1 MTEHFRYAG
10 EYMKQPGARY
20 VHCLYCDDIRQ
31 EIGGK
36 VTFVGTCSHVPVSS
50 GTDRLSVPKLCIA
63 TTFGTPKSDPVKSL
77 QIKIGFNGRGIHALE
92 RIDVAETPKDA
103 PDGLLYGTMIT
114 LAPFSTREEGTLN
127 AIAVTDREKITG
139 NPLKIVFSK
148 PQQTA
153 SPQNKNL

>member
-1 MTEHFRYAG
+1 M
-10 EYMKQPGARY
+10 
-20 VHCLYCDDIRQ
+20 
-31 EIGGK
+31 
-36 VTFVGTCSHVPVSS
+36 
-50 GTDRLSVPKLCIA
+50 
-63 TTFGTPKSDPVKSL
+63 
-77 QIKIGFNGRGIHALE
+77 
-92 RIDVAETPKDA
+92 AETPKDA

-148 PQQTA
+148 PQRTA